1 MIALIVPLICLILA
15 GLCLVVGVKSSPQQ
29 RQQPPTRVYVHT
41 VTRDRKPSRPR
52 RYGYRKP
59 RTYRRPQ
66 PYREDLDDYM

>member
-1 MIALIVPLICLILA
+1 MAALIVPLIAFLLA
-15 GLCLVVGVKSSPQQ
+15 GICLVIGIKS
-29 RQQPPTRVYVHT
+29 PPRPSEPPRHIYVHT
-41 VTRDRKPSRPR
+41 VTHEKKPSRPR